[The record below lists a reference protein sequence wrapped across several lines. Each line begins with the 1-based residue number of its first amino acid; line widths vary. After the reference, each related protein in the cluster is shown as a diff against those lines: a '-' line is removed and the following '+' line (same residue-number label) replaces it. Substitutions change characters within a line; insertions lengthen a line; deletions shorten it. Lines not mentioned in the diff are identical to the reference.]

1 MWGKGEEKSQQGREH
16 RSWYFPSLHFSL
28 NISSPLRP
36 LSHQAFLGV
45 MGKKEDHTGKSGGVS
60 SSLSSISSLLWPLSQ
75 VFLEGKGEE
84 RTEQERQWQVNP
96 LLSPHLHK
104 ISSLLL
110 MSSQYRITYFDKKN
124 TRTGLVHYTEW
135 TPVQTTTKSGL
146 SYRRVFIDHFIFKTI
161 WALIQKIFQVS

>member
-1 MWGKGEEKSQQGREH
+1 MSVPKSALHCTQIFNVTNIEFFGKFGTGVFMWGKGEEKSQQGREH

-75 VFLEGKGEE
+75 AFLEGKGEE

-110 MSSQYRITYFDKKN
+110 MSSQYRIT
-124 TRTGLVHYTEW
+124 
-135 TPVQTTTKSGL
+135 
-146 SYRRVFIDHFIFKTI
+146 
-161 WALIQKIFQVS
+161 